1 MFIIH
6 QDEAT
11 SALDVVS
18 EAKMYSL
25 LQNMARKVLK
35 RQVGDKQQTL
45 SRPGLTFISV
55 GHRPTLLAY
64 HDVKLRLN
72 GGSDYT
78 LEQV

>member
-1 MFIIH
+1 
-6 QDEAT
+6 
-11 SALDVVS
+11 
-18 EAKMYSL
+18 MYSL
-25 LQNMARKVLK
+25 LQSMARKELK
-35 RQVGDKQQTL
+35 RNGIDNQLTL

-78 LEQV
+78 LESVEKSASIPIGSNALKGL

>member
-1 MFIIH
+1 
-6 QDEAT
+6 
-11 SALDVVS
+11 
-18 EAKMYSL
+18 MYSL
-25 LQNMARKVLK
+25 LQNMARKELK
-35 RQVGDKQQTL
+35 RHAGDNQLTL

-78 LEQV
+78 LENVEKSASIPYDNNMMKGL

>member
-1 MFIIH
+1 M
-6 QDEAT
+6 
-11 SALDVVS
+11 
-18 EAKMYSL
+18 
-25 LQNMARKVLK
+25 
-35 RQVGDKQQTL
+35 L

-78 LEQV
+78 LESVEKSVSIPIGSNALKGL

>member
-1 MFIIH
+1 
-6 QDEAT
+6 
-11 SALDVVS
+11 
-18 EAKMYSL
+18 
-25 LQNMARKVLK
+25 MARKDLK
-35 RQVGDKQQTL
+35 RAGGDDQPQL

-78 LEQV
+78 LEYVEKSVTISRDMKML